1 MPNVD
6 HSNNQNSSPTREHR
20 SCNPC
25 TAQCCGPLNPIP
37 LIIYIWLF
45 TKQCYS
51 KYIIIIHEFYGKQQ
65 GIQTTNVMEWPQQ
78 SNATTIVF
86 LPGHTHSHQFIFF
99 INKKTKNNS
108 RGEMRTSFYDLL
120 LRTLYMLVE
129 MASTLVTTASII
141 IISAIILSL
150 FVDIPY
156 ASRKTIEPGKMKA
169 RHTADDDPRN

>member
-1 MPNVD
+1 M
-6 HSNNQNSSPTREHR
+6 
-20 SCNPC
+20 
-25 TAQCCGPLNPIP
+25 
-37 LIIYIWLF
+37 
-45 TKQCYS
+45 
-51 KYIIIIHEFYGKQQ
+51 HEFYGKQQ
-65 GIQTTNVMEWPQQ
+65 GIQTTNVMESPQQ

-99 INKKTKNNS
+99 INKKKTKNNS

-156 ASRKTIEPGKMKA
+156 ASLKLVTKKNKA
-169 RHTADDDPRN
+169 LDYLVFDQCNF